1 MMRLQSYL
9 VGSFAA
15 VATFSVMFWTLIYFS
30 KNISVSRL
38 KARRKHL
45 ISSYFVINAPQK
57 IQPPPIQ
64 ISTAVKLF
72 ENYGNRIIKD
82 EYRNRLQTLI
92 THSGVI
98 GSDGF
103 TSLVRRKLAF
113 SLVGFGVGFLL
124 LLFKTSSAIPL
135 VLAFLVFGYFLPN
148 LEEIGK
154 RFLWREYRAKPE
166 SLLSSADEREL
177 NHSFKLINRKLLF
190 SFFALVISYFYLLTR
205 SQSFSVLPLSIFL
218 ISLGFFM
225 PDILLQNIVLK
236 RKELIA
242 RSLPDAIDMLL
253 MCVSAGLA
261 FPAAL
266 NKVAET
272 QSGPIAEEF
281 SRVTKEVQLG
291 QSRTDALNAMAQRT
305 NEIHVQRFVNAMVQ
319 VDRFGISVSNV
330 LEEQSMEM
338 RIARRESAREQGQ
351 KVPLKILAPI
361 MLCFLPCVLIIIVG
375 PAILGIIS
383 TFGV

>member
-1 MMRLQSYL
+1 MMRAQSYL
-9 VGSFAA
+9 VGFFAA
-15 VATFSVMFWTLIYFS
+15 VATFSVLYWTLIYFS
-30 KNISVSRL
+30 KNFSVSRL
-38 KARRKHL
+38 RARRKYL
-45 ISSYFVINAPQK
+45 MSSYVVTSSPQR
-57 IQPPPIQ
+57 IQKPPIQ
-64 ISTAVKLF
+64 ISTAIKLF

-82 EYRNRLQTLI
+82 QYRNRLQTLI
-92 THSGVI
+92 TNSGVI
-98 GSDGF
+98 GSEGF
-103 TSLVRRKLAF
+103 TSLVRRKLGF

-154 RFLWREYRAKPE
+154 RLIWREYRAKLE
-166 SLLSSADEREL
+166 NLLSSAGDWESS
-177 NHSFKLINRKLLF
+177 HYFVLIKRKLVF
-190 SFFALVISYFYLLTR
+190 SFFALIISYFYLLTE

-225 PDILLQNIVLK
+225 PDILLQNRVLK

-266 NKVAET
+266 TKVAET
-272 QSGPIAEEF
+272 QSGPVAEEF

-305 NEIHVQRFVNAMVQ
+305 NEIHVQRFVSAMVQ

-338 RIARRESAREQGQ
+338 RAARRESAREQGQ

-361 MLCFLPCVLIIIVG
+361 MLFFLPCVLIIILG
-375 PAILGIIS
+375 PAVLGIIR
-383 TFGV
+383 TFSV

>member
-1 MMRLQSYL
+1 MMSLQGYL
-9 VGSFAA
+9 VGLFASVTIFAA
-15 VATFSVMFWTLIYFS
+15 MFWTLIYFS
-30 KNISVSRL
+30 TNLSVSRL
-38 KARRKHL
+38 RARRKYL
-45 ISSYFVINAPQK
+45 MSSYVVINAPQRV
-57 IQPPPIQ
+57 QTPLLQ
-64 ISTAVKLF
+64 ISTAIKLF
-72 ENYGNRIIKD
+72 ENYSNRIISD
-82 EYRNRLQTLI
+82 QYGDRLRTLI
-92 THSGVI
+92 TNSGVI

-103 TSLVRRKLAF
+103 TSLIRRKLGF
-113 SLVGFGVGFLL
+113 SLTGFGVSFLL

-154 RFLWREYRAKPE
+154 RIIWREYRVKLE
-166 SLLSSADEREL
+166 NSLSSAGDWESS
-177 NHSFKLINRKLLF
+177 HYFKLIKRKLVF
-190 SFFALVISYFYLLTR
+190 SFFALTISYFYLLTK

-225 PDILLQNIVLK
+225 PDILLQNRVLK

-261 FPAAL
+261 FSAAL
-266 NKVAET
+266 TKVAET
-272 QSGPIAEEF
+272 QSGPVAEEF

-291 QSRTDALNAMAQRT
+291 QSRTDALIAMAQRT
-305 NEIHVQRFVNAMVQ
+305 NEIHVQRFVSAMVQ

-330 LEEQSMEM
+330 LEEQSIEM
-338 RIARRESAREQGQ
+338 RAARRESAREQGQ

-361 MLCFLPCVLIIIVG
+361 MLFFLPCVLIIILG
-375 PAILGIIS
+375 PAVLGIIR
-383 TFGV
+383 TFSV